1 MIPGR
6 TITAAAAI
14 LLWYSSAGADP
25 FVKITQPAGKDG
37 TGTSCSSGTL
47 IGWTPDC
54 SNGIFISC
62 AHGYDRDTPLEVEI
76 NRDQTIEGRIIAIDR
91 DLDLSLL
98 EAPIDRSMEMVY
110 LASHSPRSCDEVNLI
125 GFPDKAFN
133 SSTTHITGRFW
144 TRYACTPKWTL
155 YKATPRCQCPVEY
168 HELLVTE
175 APGPPGLSG
184 GALLQNK
191 KLAGVVIGRITNAND
206 AGLVVPAETVRLF
219 VQKNIT
225 LFYRR

>member
-1 MIPGR
+1 MIPCR

-14 LLWYSSAGADP
+14 LLWCSPAGADP
-25 FVKITQPAGKDG
+25 YVKITQAAGQDG
-37 TGTSCSSGTL
+37 SGTSCSSGTL
-47 IGWTPDC
+47 IGWTTDC

-62 AHGYDRDTPLEVEI
+62 AHGYDRGTPVEMEI

-91 DLDLSLL
+91 DVDLSLL
-98 EAPIDRSMEMVY
+98 AAPINRSMEMVF
-110 LASHSPRSCDEVNLI
+110 LAHQSPRACDVVDVA
-125 GFPDKAFN
+125 GFPEKRFN
-133 SSTTHITGRFW
+133 SKTTHITGRFW
-144 TRYACTPKWTL
+144 SRYTCTPKWTL
-155 YKATPRCQCPVEY
+155 YQAAPCCQCPVEY

-175 APGPPGLSG
+175 APSLPGLSG
-184 GALLQNK
+184 GALVQNK
-191 KLAGVVIGRITNAND
+191 KLAGVVIGRITNAKD